1 MKTSAIHISKFK
13 SFAAKPAPSLK
24 GINGAEYEWVADVM
38 LSLQETPKRIIFAES
53 SNLIISSADFS
64 KKRASGKL
72 RRSFL
77 FGRSIFTGKKSCQ

>member
-1 MKTSAIHISKFK
+1 MKTSAIHILMFK
-13 SFAAKPAPSLK
+13 SLAVKPALSLK
-24 GINGAEYEWVADVM
+24 GINGTDHEWVADVM

-64 KKRASGKL
+64 KKRTSGRF

-77 FGRSIFTGKKSCQ
+77 CGRSLFTGKKSSQ